1 VEDLFQESQMTQRR
15 APTIYEVAAHAGVS
29 IKTVSR
35 VLNGE
40 PNVRPKVQERVKRA
54 VSELGYRPKAS
65 ARGLAGGRSFTLVTF
80 LDEALTLDHWKIDRS
95 NPYVE
100 RLQFGGM
107 MACREAGYHLLFE
120 LLNAEAENAEAILS
134 STLSALNPDGVI
146 LTPPI
151 SDNQKILEILV
162 RMGTPFARLSA
173 TETDVACLSITM
185 DERAGAHEA
194 TMHLI
199 GLGHKKI
206 GFIAGTLGL
215 ASSRARQDGYTDAMR
230 ASDLPVD
237 AAMMLQ
243 SDYTYEG
250 GKASGRALLSLAKP
264 PTAIFAANDEMAL
277 GVIHVASELGVEVPR
292 DLSVVGFDDFPA
304 SRYSQPTLTTVR
316 QPVGDMAAEAAK
328 RLIAHAADKNTHELN
343 EALAISHAF
352 VVRNSTSQP
361 AKS

>member
-1 VEDLFQESQMTQRR
+1 MTPRR

-151 SDNQKILEILV
+151 SDNRKILEILV

-199 GLGHKKI
+199 GLGHKRI
-206 GFIAGTLGL
+206 GFIAGTPGL
-215 ASSRARQDGYTDAMR
+215 ASSRARQDGYIDAMR
-230 ASDLPVD
+230 ESDVPVD
-237 AAMMLQ
+237 PTTMLQ

-250 GKASGRALLSLAKP
+250 GKASGRALLSLSRP

-316 QPVGDMAAEAAK
+316 QPVGDMAAQAAQ
-328 RLIAHAADKNTHELN
+328 RLIAHAAAKTTQELN
-343 EALAISHAF
+343 AALAISHAF
-352 VVRNSTSQP
+352 VVRNSTSRP
-361 AKS
+361 KES